1 MGRTSGGNT
10 RHERRDPTNGSEEN
24 AAFYYSPYRRTQEQ
38 IDRDVSQGRVYPLAD
53 VLFKFLFGRP
63 ERSELF
69 LDLLNALMFPNGE
82 QAFTRIAFIDR
93 EISPVRVSGKGSRLD
108 IVARLDGELVNLEVQ
123 IRHEPGYLKRSLY
136 YWSLLYSNSLD
147 RRGKYLDTVRTISLN
162 LLDFVLFP
170 EERECRN
177 SYSIRNDVSGRLL
190 CDDLRIVYFELPKDR
205 KERKAGR
212 RPRNRLERWLCY
224 LDGMRGDE
232 MDRIAAVEPG
242 IGVALDLEQEF
253 FQSRDQ
259 RLAYIVNMMEFWDEE
274 EISGRREEAALAKG
288 RAEGEAKGRAEG
300 RAAGLE
306 ETAAAMLREKI
317 DILLVSRVTGL
328 SLDRLEALQTRAES

>member
-1 MGRTSGGNT
+1 MD
-10 RHERRDPTNGSEEN
+10 RDEEN
-24 AAFYYSPYRRTQEQ
+24 AALYYSPYRRTRDQ
-38 IDRDVSQGRVYPLAD
+38 IDQDVSRGRVYPLAD

-82 QAFTRIAFIDR
+82 RAFTRIVFIDR
-93 EISPVRVSGKGSRLD
+93 EFSPARVSGRGSRLD
-108 IVARLDGELVNLEVQ
+108 IAARLDGELVNLEVQ
-123 IRHEPGYLKRSLY
+123 VRHEPGYRKRSLY

-147 RRGKYLDTVRTISLN
+147 RRGKYVDTVRTISLN

-170 EERECRN
+170 EEPECRN
-177 SYSIRNDVSGRLL
+177 SYSIRNDASGRPL
-190 CDDLRIVYFELPKDR
+190 CDDLQIVYFELPKDR
-205 KERKAGR
+205 QERKSGR

-232 MDRIAAVEPG
+232 MDRIAVLEPG
-242 IGVALDLEQEF
+242 IGAALDLEQEF

-259 RLAYIVNMMEFWDEE
+259 RLAYIVDMMEFWDEE

-300 RAAGLE
+300 RAEGMAQGMVQGEAQGEARAKAEMARSLLRMGLE
-306 ETAAAMLREKI
+306 VEK
-317 DILLVSRVTGL
+317 VSEVTGL
-328 SLDRLEALQTRAES
+328 SPEAIAALT